1 MANEVIKI
9 DEKDMIL
16 NDILQ
21 DLERQKEVSR
31 NLGERL
37 DQLEGT
43 VNDFLEKMDGQ
54 QPALTSLVNIEE
66 RDPAAVDMA
75 PLLSAIRQGLGEI
88 KGELRKQHFQVFKTK
103 YYSLFGDRYGADHF
117 KTVMDT
123 AMKWLIILIV
133 TLSIISV
140 LKFLI
145 HYK

>member
-31 NLGERL
+31 DLGERL

-43 VNDFLEKMDGQ
+43 LNHCLQKVEEQ
-54 QPALTSLVNIEE
+54 QLSLSSQINTMQ
-66 RDPAAVDMA
+66 RDEVAVDIT
-75 PLLSAIRQGLGEI
+75 PLLAALRQGQEELKGEI
-88 KGELRKQHFQVFKTK
+88 KGQHFQVFETK
-103 YYSLFGDRYGADHF
+103 QYSLFGDRYGSQHF
-117 KTVMDT
+117 KTVVDT
-123 AMKWLIILIV
+123 VMKWLIILIV
-133 TLSIISV
+133 TLSLISI